1 MTSRRLRR
9 TVIELI
15 TFNSEHELIRVR
27 ATVLDS
33 TLKQARLIS
42 EPDVDGYSRGDVV
55 EYQYCEGYPFP
66 LISGRLDDRP
76 SADVVPITDGRH
88 STPMSDSEC

>member
-1 MTSRRLRR
+1 MANLGFRR

-15 TFNSEHELIRVR
+15 TFGSEHELIRVR

-33 TLKQARLIS
+33 TLRQARLIS
-42 EPDVDGYSRGDVV
+42 EPNVDGYSRGDVV

-66 LISGRLDDRP
+66 LISGRLDDPP

-88 STPMSDSEC
+88 RTPMSDSE